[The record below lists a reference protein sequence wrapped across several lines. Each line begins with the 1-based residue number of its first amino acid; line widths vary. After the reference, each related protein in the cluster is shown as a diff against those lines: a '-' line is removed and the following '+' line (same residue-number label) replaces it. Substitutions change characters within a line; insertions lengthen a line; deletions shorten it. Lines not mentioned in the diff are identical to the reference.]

1 MRYYRITFSKFTT
14 PNTLRCNFSYDW
26 YEMICTA
33 QNAAKAR
40 EHGMKVA
47 AEAGIRYCCTFNLT
61 KAEGMARINEI
72 ATIRKMA

>member
-1 MRYYRITFSKFTT
+1 MRYYRITFSKFNT
-14 PNTLRCNFSYDW
+14 PNAMCWNFSYDW
-26 YEMICTA
+26 YEMIYIA

-40 EHGMKVA
+40 EHGIKVA